1 MIPQPGHPRN
11 VPEALTGPEDKKNSF
26 GAKKEKAGEIPVIIS
41 GQDGFWGD
49 VAGMAGPNR
58 PLWTAAGQGATRG
71 SDLPKRRQK
80 DPGGARPLREMSQL
94 FAAILQGGYGGQ
106 QFAFQQF
113 QGGTAA
119 GGDVAHF
126 VGQAV
131 AFHSGHG

>member
-49 VAGMAGPNR
+49 VAGTAGPNR

-71 SDLPKRRQK
+71 SASRSEDKKIPEG
-80 DPGGARPLREMSQL
+80 PGP
-94 FAAILQGGYGGQ
+94 
-106 QFAFQQF
+106 
-113 QGGTAA
+113 
-119 GGDVAHF
+119 
-126 VGQAV
+126 
-131 AFHSGHG
+131 SGK